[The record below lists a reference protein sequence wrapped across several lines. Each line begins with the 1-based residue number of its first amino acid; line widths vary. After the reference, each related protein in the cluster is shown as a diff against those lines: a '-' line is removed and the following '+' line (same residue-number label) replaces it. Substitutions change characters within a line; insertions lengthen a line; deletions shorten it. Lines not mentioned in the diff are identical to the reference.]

1 MSFFIILRTRFL
13 LIHADRVAQSVW
25 ANQEA
30 EKHPWG
36 EIDSLLGCFFM
47 IFSIFFWK
55 ILRENNEKFSEY
67 LDQIPK
73 SDFVTSVLEGKMS
86 YNQIKL
92 KSEPYQKIKNQLY
105 ASMKKS
111 GVGIWVKKP
120 EEIEEFFPKRS
131 TLKTEMKMEN

>member
-1 MSFFIILRTRFL
+1 M
-13 LIHADRVAQSVW
+13 
-25 ANQEA
+25 
-30 EKHPWG
+30 
-36 EIDSLLGCFFM
+36 
-47 IFSIFFWK
+47 
-55 ILRENNEKFSEY
+55 RENNEKFSEY

>member
-1 MSFFIILRTRFL
+1 M
-13 LIHADRVAQSVW
+13 
-25 ANQEA
+25 
-30 EKHPWG
+30 
-36 EIDSLLGCFFM
+36 
-47 IFSIFFWK
+47 
-55 ILRENNEKFSEY
+55 RENNEKFSEY

-73 SDFVTSVLEGKMS
+73 SDFVTSVLEGEMS

>member
-1 MSFFIILRTRFL
+1 M
-13 LIHADRVAQSVW
+13 
-25 ANQEA
+25 
-30 EKHPWG
+30 
-36 EIDSLLGCFFM
+36 
-47 IFSIFFWK
+47 
-55 ILRENNEKFSEY
+55 RENNEKFSEY

-120 EEIEEFFPKRS
+120 EEIEDFFPKKS
-131 TLKTEMKMEN
+131 TLKTETKMEN

>member
-36 EIDSLLGCFFM
+36 EIDSLLGCFFT
-47 IFSIFFWK
+47 IFSTFFWK